1 MKTPTKIG
9 LLMIGAVLTFGT
21 GTYAADD
28 IPAGKPRLDNV
39 PAGGS
44 PLPDPEKVTKEMSVG
59 GELVEIEGTTYVVK
73 TADGKKVRF
82 QVDKNT
88 RKLDKDKTKMDR
100 DFKVGDKIEAEVG
113 PKGNAILIQLAM
125 SLPPEMM
132 GKGPSPEDLALRNL
146 EEQQR
151 LQARRQDEPSIYPP
165 DFKPEIGGEKQAGPG
180 DFPKPAFPLVKGE
193 LMQIEGEFYT
203 VQDIEGKQ
211 VRLHV
216 DKNTKMD
223 CGPDFKG
230 TCTFSIGDKIAA
242 RRLSVTDPKQHA
254 SEIRKLSP
262 SEIKELASAIT
273 PVNPAIGGRVR
284 DEGVTLGGAKQVVK
298 GEVVKV
304 EGKEYVIRDHHGSE
318 VRVVINQNTRMWC
331 GPESGSMSGLLPDPS
346 ASDKPDAKG
355 QPQDQAG
362 TAEQKESQVGPG
374 TKSSAGASADCVFK
388 AGDKVE
394 AEISDMGAATFIKLA
409 GRTQPGQPLP

>member
-1 MKTPTKIG
+1 MKTPTKMGIALIG
-9 LLMIGAVLTFGT
+9 LAVMLNYGSFAYASGAENPPNPPKFLENSVQGE
-21 GTYAADD
+21 
-28 IPAGKPRLDNV
+28 IV
-39 PAGGS
+39 
-44 PLPDPEKVTKEMSVG
+44 KVE
-59 GELVEIEGTTYVVK
+59 GEFYVVK
-73 TADGKKVRF
+73 NAAGKKVRF

-113 PKGNAILIQLAM
+113 PEGNAILIQLAM

-151 LQARRQDEPSIYPP
+151 LQARRPDEPSLYPP

-180 DFPKPAFPLVKGE
+180 DFPKPAFPFVKGE
-193 LMQIEGEFYT
+193 LVLTEGEFYT
-203 VQDIEGKQ
+203 IQDIEGKQ

-242 RRLSVTDPKQHA
+242 RRTSVTDRDMHA

-273 PVNPAIGGRVR
+273 PVNPAIGDRVK
-284 DEGVTLGGAKQVVK
+284 DEDVSLGGAKQAVR

-304 EGKEYVIRDHHGSE
+304 EGKNYVIRDHHGSE

-331 GPESGSMSGLLPDPS
+331 GPETGSISGLLPEPS
-346 ASDKPDAKG
+346 ASDKPDATG

-362 TAEQKESQVGPG
+362 TAQQKDSDVGPG
-374 TKSSAGASADCVFK
+374 TKSSAGARMECVFK
-388 AGDKVE
+388 AGDKIE
-394 AEISDMGAATFIKLA
+394 AEVSDMGVATFIKLA
-409 GRTQPGQPLP
+409 GRVQPGQPLP